1 MADAQ
6 GTGEENGRGRGLRG
20 GGQPLTSGCWS
31 HDTHR
36 AWVSLNAWCVTKDV
50 SVRMMR
56 DGWEAQT
63 GSVTPASEE
72 DRRGGGRRGVPDQ
85 DRTTT

>member
-1 MADAQ
+1 M
-6 GTGEENGRGRGLRG
+6 
-20 GGQPLTSGCWS
+20 
-31 HDTHR
+31 
-36 AWVSLNAWCVTKDV
+36 NARCVTKDV